1 MKTRSHFISKKESKT
16 SAAYKNITEHS
27 LYLEQYTKY
36 EESKKDTER
45 NVFKDNNGIKC
56 PDTLLCRP

>member
-1 MKTRSHFISKKESKT
+1 METTSHFNIIKENKK
-16 SAAYKNITEHS
+16 SAAYKNKKEYA

-36 EESKKDTER
+36 EESTKDKER
-45 NVFKDNNGIKC
+45 NVVKDNNGIKC

>member
-1 MKTRSHFISKKESKT
+1 MKENKK
-16 SAAYKNITEHS
+16 SAAYKNKKEYA

-36 EESKKDTER
+36 EESTKDKEI
-45 NVFKDNNGIKC
+45 NVVKDNNGIKC